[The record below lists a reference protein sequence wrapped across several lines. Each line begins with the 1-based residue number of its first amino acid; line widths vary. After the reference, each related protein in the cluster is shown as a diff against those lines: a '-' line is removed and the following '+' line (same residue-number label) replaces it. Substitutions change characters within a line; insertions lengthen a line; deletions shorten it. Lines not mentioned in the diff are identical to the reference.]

1 MLELARSGEPFFYYL
16 KNKKYFHCHCNGKPH
31 TAFCRLYKDR
41 TIKSKIMKWLTLTR
55 IKQQLRIEADF
66 TEEDDLLEM
75 YGESA
80 EDVLLNYLN
89 RSYEDLME
97 VYGHVPAPLVHA
109 SLMLV
114 DTSYQY
120 RSPVSTQSMSVV
132 PYTFDI
138 LVKPYMRLSSCNCN
152 D

>member
-1 MLELARSGEPFFYYL
+1 
-16 KNKKYFHCHCNGKPH
+16 
-31 TAFCRLYKDR
+31 
-41 TIKSKIMKWLTLTR
+41 MKWLTLQR
-55 IKQQLRIEADF
+55 IKQQLRIEEDF

-80 EDVLLNYLN
+80 EEVLLNYLN
-89 RSYEDLME
+89 RSFDDVME
-97 VYGHVPAPLVHA
+97 VYGRMPAPLTHA
-109 SLMLV
+109 ALMLV

-120 RSPVSTQSMSVV
+120 RSPVSAQSMSLV

-138 LVKPYMRLSSCNCN
+138 LVKPYMRLATCNCN